1 MKRMKESL
9 KLVWEISKIDF
20 LIMVISLVFRLL
32 INILYV
38 YQVGKLFGEIGNLK
52 VGQSLD
58 LKQILFFGMILLLSR
73 FQNIFYERFFS
84 TFVSMPRLELKLK
97 QLMHDKVSKIHSR
110 ENCDAKT
117 NVYVNRA
124 VFAGTNI
131 FRLVQIYTQL
141 VMSVISF
148 ATIFALMSTM
158 NIYLSIGLVVAIV
171 PKIIVEMRETKIKV
185 QNRDK
190 RVELRRMEKL
200 YRETITGDPQYIET
214 KINGADEFFKQRY
227 VDTRNDMDAVATDES
242 AFIKNTGLIFSPL
255 LIYSDISG
263 ILTGVLLLYYDIISF
278 SVFGSAVSA
287 FTKLKEDITSILSLV
302 EYGRRFGIMVEPYF
316 DFLAKI
322 EREGE
327 ETTDGKTLELKDVY
341 FKYPNAKDF
350 AISGINLKINPGE
363 KVAIVGING
372 SGKSTLSKLL
382 LGEFEPT
389 KGEVL
394 IGGVSS
400 KKLKEPEIYDKRSQV
415 SQFFNRYEMSLKEN
429 ISFDKDLIFSESD
442 VKSFVKKK
450 ELDLES
456 VLGREFGGMELSGG
470 EWQRIA
476 ILRGFN
482 KNSEFITLDEP
493 TSAIDP
499 INEKEIYDFFDDNS
513 NGKTEIIITHR
524 LGAIKYVDRI
534 LVMENG
540 KIIEDGDF
548 RELTERQGKFKEI
561 YDSQSELFLS
571 KKLLKKS

>member
-20 LIMVISLVFRLL
+20 LIMVISLVFRLF

-52 VGQSLD
+52 AGQSLD

-97 QLMHDKVSKIHSR
+97 QLMHDKVSKIPSR

-158 NIYLSIGLVVAIV
+158 NIYLSVGLVVAIV

-190 RVELRRMEKL
+190 RVELQRMEKL

-389 KGEVL
+389 KGEVF

-450 ELDLES
+450 GLDLES
-456 VLGREFGGMELSGG
+456 VLGREFGGVELSGG

-482 KNSEFITLDEP
+482 KTSEFITLDEP

-540 KIIEDGDF
+540 KIIEDGNF

-571 KKLLKKS
+571 K

>member
-9 KLVWEISKIDF
+9 KLVWKISKIDF

-52 VGQSLD
+52 AGQSLD
-58 LKQILFFGMILLLSR
+58 LKQILIFGVILLLSR

-97 QLMHDKVSKIHSR
+97 QLMHEKVSKIPSR

-124 VFAGTNI
+124 IFAGTNI

-141 VMSVISF
+141 AMSVISF
-148 ATIFALMSTM
+148 ATIFALISTM

-227 VDTRNDMDAVATDES
+227 KDTRNSMDTVAIDES
-242 AFIKNTGLIFSPL
+242 TFIKNTGLIFSPL

-263 ILTGVLLLYYDIISF
+263 ILTGTLLLYYDIISF

-316 DFLAKI
+316 DFLMKI

-350 AISGINLKINPGE
+350 AIFGINLKINPGE

-400 KKLKEPEIYDKRSQV
+400 KNLKEPEIYNKRSQV

-429 ISFDKDLIFSESD
+429 ISFENDLIFSEGEA
-442 VKSFVKKK
+442 VGFVKKK
-450 ELDLES
+450 GLNLES
-456 VLGREFGGMELSGG
+456 VLGREFGGVELSGG

-482 KNSEFITLDEP
+482 KTSEFITLDEP

-513 NGKTEIIITHR
+513 DGKMEIIITHR

-540 KIIEDGDF
+540 KIIEDGNF
-548 RELTERQGKFKEI
+548 QELTEKSGKFKEI
-561 YDSQSELFLS
+561 YDSQSELFL
-571 KKLLKKS
+571 KK

>member
-20 LIMVISLVFRLL
+20 LIMVISLVFRLF

-52 VGQSLD
+52 AGQSLD

-97 QLMHDKVSKIHSR
+97 QLMHDKVSKIPSR

-227 VDTRNDMDAVATDES
+227 VDTRNDMDTVATDES
-242 AFIKNTGLIFSPL
+242 TFIRNTGLIFSPF

-316 DFLAKI
+316 DFLMKI

-327 ETTDGKTLELKDVY
+327 ETTDGKKLELKDVY

-442 VKSFVKKK
+442 VKRFVKKK
-450 ELDLES
+450 GLDLES
-456 VLGREFGGMELSGG
+456 ILGREFGGVELSGG

-482 KNSEFITLDEP
+482 KTSEFITLDEP

-561 YDSQSELFLS
+561 YNSQSELFLS
-571 KKLLKKS
+571 K

>member
-9 KLVWEISKIDF
+9 KLVWKISKIDF

-97 QLMHDKVSKIHSR
+97 QLMHDKVSKIPSR

-131 FRLVQIYTQL
+131 FRLVQIYTQI

-171 PKIIVEMRETKIKV
+171 PKIIVEMRATKIKV

-242 AFIKNTGLIFSPL
+242 AFIKNTGLIFSLL

-400 KKLKEPEIYDKRSQV
+400 KNLKEPEIYDKRSQV

-429 ISFDKDLIFSESD
+429 ISFDKDLILSDSD

-450 ELDLES
+450 GLDLES

-513 NGKTEIIITHR
+513 DGKTEIIITHR

-571 KKLLKKS
+571 K

>member
-32 INILYV
+32 INVLYV

-52 VGQSLD
+52 AGQSLD
-58 LKQILFFGMILLLSR
+58 LKQILIFGMILLLSR

-97 QLMHDKVSKIHSR
+97 QLMHDKVSKIPSR

-124 VFAGTNI
+124 IFAGTNI

-141 VMSVISF
+141 AMSVISF
-148 ATIFALMSTM
+148 ATIFALISTM

-190 RVELRRMEKL
+190 RVELQRMEKL
-200 YRETITGDPQYIET
+200 YRETITGEPQYIET
-214 KINGADEFFKQRY
+214 KINGADEFFKKKY
-227 VDTRNDMDAVATDES
+227 EDTRKSMDGVVSGES

-263 ILTGVLLLYYDIISF
+263 ILTGTLLLYYDIISF

-327 ETTDGKTLELKDVY
+327 ETTNGNSLELKDVY
-341 FKYPNAKDF
+341 FKYPNAKDY
-350 AISGINLKINPGE
+350 AISGIDLKINPGE
-363 KVAIVGING
+363 KIAIVGING

-415 SQFFNRYEMSLKEN
+415 SQFFNRYEMSVKEN
-429 ISFDKDLIFSESD
+429 ISFENDLNLSESD
-442 VKSFVKKK
+442 VTNFVKKK
-450 ELDLES
+450 GLNLES
-456 VLGREFGGMELSGG
+456 ILGREFGGVELSGG

-482 KNSEFITLDEP
+482 KTSEFITLDEP

-561 YDSQSELFLS
+561 YNSQSELFLS
-571 KKLLKKS
+571 K

>member
-9 KLVWEISKIDF
+9 KLVWGISKIDF

-97 QLMHDKVSKIHSR
+97 QLMHDKVSKIPSR

-158 NIYLSIGLVVAIV
+158 NIYLSVGLVVAIV

-185 QNRDK
+185 QSRDK

-227 VDTRNDMDAVATDES
+227 VDTRNDMDTVATDES
-242 AFIKNTGLIFSPL
+242 AFIKNTGLIFSLL

-316 DFLAKI
+316 DFLVKI

-327 ETTDGKTLELKDVY
+327 KTTDGKKLELKDVY

-400 KKLKEPEIYDKRSQV
+400 KNLKEPEIYDKRSQV

-442 VKSFVKKK
+442 VKRFVKKK
-450 ELDLES
+450 GLDLES
-456 VLGREFGGMELSGG
+456 VLGREFGGVELSGG

-482 KNSEFITLDEP
+482 KTSEFITLDEP

-571 KKLLKKS
+571 K

>member
-52 VGQSLD
+52 AGQSLD

-97 QLMHDKVSKIHSR
+97 QLMHDKVSKIPSR

-148 ATIFALMSTM
+148 ATIFALISTM

-214 KINGADEFFKQRY
+214 KINGADEFFKEKY
-227 VDTRNDMDAVATDES
+227 VDTRKSMDGVVSGES

-255 LIYSDISG
+255 LIYSEISG
-263 ILTGVLLLYYDIISF
+263 VLTGVLLLYYDIISF

-287 FTKLKEDITSILSLV
+287 FTKLKEEITSILSLV

-327 ETTDGKTLELKDVY
+327 ETTDGNSLELKDVY
-341 FKYPNAKDF
+341 FKYPNAKDY
-350 AISGINLKINPGE
+350 AISGIDLKINPGE

-429 ISFDKDLIFSESD
+429 ISFENDLNLSESD

-450 ELDLES
+450 GLNLES
-456 VLGREFGGMELSGG
+456 ILGREFGGVELSGG

-482 KNSEFITLDEP
+482 KTSEFITLDEP

-499 INEKEIYDFFDDNS
+499 INEKEIYDFFDNNS
-513 NGKTEIIITHR
+513 DGKTEIIITHR

-561 YDSQSELFLS
+561 YDSQSELFMS
-571 KKLLKKS
+571 K

>member
-1 MKRMKESL
+1 MKRMRESL

-52 VGQSLD
+52 AGQSLD

-97 QLMHDKVSKIHSR
+97 QIMHDKVSKIPSR

-124 VFAGTNI
+124 IFAGTNI

-141 VMSVISF
+141 AMSVISF
-148 ATIFALMSTM
+148 ATIFALISTM

-190 RVELRRMEKL
+190 RVELQRMEKL
-200 YRETITGDPQYIET
+200 YRETITGEPQYIET
-214 KINGADEFFKQRY
+214 KINGADEFFKKKY
-227 VDTRNDMDAVATDES
+227 EDTRKSMDGVVSGES

-263 ILTGVLLLYYDIISF
+263 ILTGTLLLYYDIISF

-327 ETTDGKTLELKDVY
+327 ETTNGNSLELKDVY
-341 FKYPNAKDF
+341 FKYPNAKDY
-350 AISGINLKINPGE
+350 AISGIDLKINPGE
-363 KVAIVGING
+363 KIAIVGING

-415 SQFFNRYEMSLKEN
+415 SQFFNRYEMSVKEN
-429 ISFDKDLIFSESD
+429 ISFENDLNLSESD
-442 VKSFVKKK
+442 VTNFVKKK
-450 ELDLES
+450 GLNLES
-456 VLGREFGGMELSGG
+456 ILGREFGGVELSGG

-482 KNSEFITLDEP
+482 KTSEFITLDEP

-561 YDSQSELFLS
+561 YNSQSELFLS
-571 KKLLKKS
+571 K

>member
-52 VGQSLD
+52 AGQSLD
-58 LKQILFFGMILLLSR
+58 LKQIIIFGMILLLSR

-97 QLMHDKVSKIHSR
+97 QIMHDKVSKISSR

-158 NIYLSIGLVVAIV
+158 NIYLSIGLVGAIV

-242 AFIKNTGLIFSPL
+242 AFIKNTGLMFSPL

-350 AISGINLKINPGE
+350 AISGINLEINPGE

-415 SQFFNRYEMSLKEN
+415 SQFFNRYEMSLMEN

-456 VLGREFGGMELSGG
+456 VLGREFGGVELSGG

-513 NGKTEIIITHR
+513 DGKTEIIITHR

-561 YDSQSELFLS
+561 YDSQSELFET
-571 KKLLKKS
+571 K

>member
-97 QLMHDKVSKIHSR
+97 QLMHDKVSKIPSR

-227 VDTRNDMDAVATDES
+227 VDTRNDMDTVATDES

-389 KGEVL
+389 KGEVF

-456 VLGREFGGMELSGG
+456 VLGREFGGVELSGG

-482 KNSEFITLDEP
+482 KTSEFITLDEP

-561 YDSQSELFLS
+561 YDSQSELFET
-571 KKLLKKS
+571 K

>member
-9 KLVWEISKIDF
+9 KLVWEISRVDF

-52 VGQSLD
+52 AGQSLD

-97 QLMHDKVSKIHSR
+97 QLMHDKVSKIPSR

-227 VDTRNDMDAVATDES
+227 VDTRNDMDAVVTDES
-242 AFIKNTGLIFSPL
+242 TFIRNTGLIFSPL

-287 FTKLKEDITSILSLV
+287 FAKLKEDITSILSLV

-400 KKLKEPEIYDKRSQV
+400 KNLKEPEIYDKRSQV

-429 ISFDKDLIFSESD
+429 ISFDKDLILSESD

-450 ELDLES
+450 GLDLES

-513 NGKTEIIITHR
+513 DGKTEIIITHR

-561 YDSQSELFLS
+561 YDSQSELFET
-571 KKLLKKS
+571 K

>member
-1 MKRMKESL
+1 MKRMNESL

-52 VGQSLD
+52 AGQMLD
-58 LKQILFFGMILLLSR
+58 LKQIIIFGMILLLSR

-97 QLMHDKVSKIHSR
+97 QLMHDKVSKIPSR

-158 NIYLSIGLVVAIV
+158 NIYLSIGLVGAIV

-242 AFIKNTGLIFSPL
+242 AFIKNTGLMFSPL

-350 AISGINLKINPGE
+350 AISGINLEINPGE

-415 SQFFNRYEMSLKEN
+415 SQFFNRYEMSLMEN

-456 VLGREFGGMELSGG
+456 VLGREFGGVELSGG

-482 KNSEFITLDEP
+482 KTSEFITLDEP

-571 KKLLKKS
+571 K

>member
-52 VGQSLD
+52 AGQSLD

-97 QLMHDKVSKIHSR
+97 QLMHDKVSKIPSR

-158 NIYLSIGLVVAIV
+158 NIYLSVGLVVAIV

-190 RVELRRMEKL
+190 RVELQRMEKL
-200 YRETITGDPQYIET
+200 YRETITGNPQYIET

-227 VDTRNDMDAVATDES
+227 VDTRNDMDTVATDES
-242 AFIKNTGLIFSPL
+242 TFIRNTGLIFSPF

-316 DFLAKI
+316 DFLMKI

-341 FKYPNAKDF
+341 FKYPNAKDY
-350 AISGINLKINPGE
+350 AISGIDLKINPGE

-442 VKSFVKKK
+442 VKRFVKKK
-450 ELDLES
+450 GLDLES
-456 VLGREFGGMELSGG
+456 ILGREFGGVELSGG

-482 KNSEFITLDEP
+482 KTSEFITLDEP

-561 YDSQSELFLS
+561 YNSQSELFLS
-571 KKLLKKS
+571 K

>member
-20 LIMVISLVFRLL
+20 LIMVISLVFRLF

-52 VGQSLD
+52 AGQSLD

-97 QLMHDKVSKIHSR
+97 QLMHDKVSKIPSR

-316 DFLAKI
+316 DFLMKI

-327 ETTDGKTLELKDVY
+327 ETTDGKKLELKDVY

-400 KKLKEPEIYDKRSQV
+400 KNLKEPEIYDKRSQV

-442 VKSFVKKK
+442 VKRFVKKK
-450 ELDLES
+450 GLDLES
-456 VLGREFGGMELSGG
+456 VLGREFGGVELSGG

-482 KNSEFITLDEP
+482 KTSEFITLDEP

-571 KKLLKKS
+571 K

>member
-9 KLVWEISKIDF
+9 KLVWGISKIDF

-97 QLMHDKVSKIHSR
+97 QLMHDKVSKIPSR

-158 NIYLSIGLVVAIV
+158 NIYLSVGLVVAIV

-185 QNRDK
+185 QSRDK

-227 VDTRNDMDAVATDES
+227 VDTRNDMDTVATDES
-242 AFIKNTGLIFSPL
+242 AFIKNTGLIFSLL

-316 DFLAKI
+316 DFLVKI

-327 ETTDGKTLELKDVY
+327 ETTDGKKLELKDVY

-389 KGEVL
+389 KGEVP

-400 KKLKEPEIYDKRSQV
+400 KNLKEPEIYDKRSQV

-442 VKSFVKKK
+442 VKRFVKKK
-450 ELDLES
+450 GLDLES
-456 VLGREFGGMELSGG
+456 VLGREFGGVELSGG

-482 KNSEFITLDEP
+482 KTSEFITLDEP

-571 KKLLKKS
+571 K

>member
-97 QLMHDKVSKIHSR
+97 QLMHDKVSKIPSR

-227 VDTRNDMDAVATDES
+227 VDTRNDMDTVATDES
-242 AFIKNTGLIFSPL
+242 VFIKNTGLIFSPF

-316 DFLAKI
+316 DFLMKI

-341 FKYPNAKDF
+341 FKYPNAKDY

-363 KVAIVGING
+363 KIAIVGING

-400 KKLKEPEIYDKRSQV
+400 KNLKEPEIYDKRSQV

-450 ELDLES
+450 GLDLES
-456 VLGREFGGMELSGG
+456 VLGREFGGVELSGG

-482 KNSEFITLDEP
+482 KTSEFITLDEP

-513 NGKTEIIITHR
+513 NGITEIIITHR

-571 KKLLKKS
+571 K

>member
-9 KLVWEISKIDF
+9 KLVWEISRVDF

-52 VGQSLD
+52 AGQPLD
-58 LKQILFFGMILLLSR
+58 LKQILIFGVILLLSR

-97 QLMHDKVSKIHSR
+97 QLMHEKVSKIPSR

-389 KGEVL
+389 KGEVF

-450 ELDLES
+450 KLDLES
-456 VLGREFGGMELSGG
+456 ILGREFGGVELSGG

-482 KNSEFITLDEP
+482 KTSEFITLDEP

-561 YDSQSELFLS
+561 YDSQSKLFLS
-571 KKLLKKS
+571 K

>member
-52 VGQSLD
+52 AGQSLD

-97 QLMHDKVSKIHSR
+97 QLMHDKVSKIPSR

-158 NIYLSIGLVVAIV
+158 NIYLSVGLVVAIV

-185 QNRDK
+185 QIRDK

-227 VDTRNDMDAVATDES
+227 VDTRNDMDTVATDES
-242 AFIKNTGLIFSPL
+242 AFIKNTGLIFSPF

-316 DFLAKI
+316 DFLMKI

-341 FKYPNAKDF
+341 FKYPNAKDY

-363 KVAIVGING
+363 KIAIVGING

-450 ELDLES
+450 GLDLES
-456 VLGREFGGMELSGG
+456 VLGREFGGVELSGG

-482 KNSEFITLDEP
+482 KTSEFITLDEP

-548 RELTERQGKFKEI
+548 RELTERKGKFKEI

-571 KKLLKKS
+571 K

>member
-20 LIMVISLVFRLL
+20 LIMVISLVFRLF

-52 VGQSLD
+52 AGQSLD

-97 QLMHDKVSKIHSR
+97 QLMHDKVSKIPSR

-227 VDTRNDMDAVATDES
+227 VDTRNDMDTVATDES
-242 AFIKNTGLIFSPL
+242 TFIRNTGLIFSPF

-316 DFLAKI
+316 DFLMKI

-341 FKYPNAKDF
+341 FKYPNAKDY
-350 AISGINLKINPGE
+350 AISGIDLKINPGE

-442 VKSFVKKK
+442 VKRFVKKK
-450 ELDLES
+450 GLDLES
-456 VLGREFGGMELSGG
+456 ILGREFGGVELSGG

-482 KNSEFITLDEP
+482 KTSEFITLDEP

-561 YDSQSELFLS
+561 YNSQSELFLS
-571 KKLLKKS
+571 K

>member
-20 LIMVISLVFRLL
+20 LIMVISLVFRLF

-52 VGQSLD
+52 AVQSLD

-97 QLMHDKVSKIHSR
+97 QLMHDKVSKIPSR

-227 VDTRNDMDAVATDES
+227 VDTRNDMDTVATDES
-242 AFIKNTGLIFSPL
+242 AFIKNTGLIFSPF

-316 DFLAKI
+316 DFLMKI

-327 ETTDGKTLELKDVY
+327 ETTDGKKLELKDVY

-363 KVAIVGING
+363 KIAIVGING

-415 SQFFNRYEMSLKEN
+415 SQFFNRYEMSLMEN

-450 ELDLES
+450 GLDLES
-456 VLGREFGGMELSGG
+456 VLGREFGGVELSGG

-482 KNSEFITLDEP
+482 KTSEFITLDEP

-571 KKLLKKS
+571 K

>member
-20 LIMVISLVFRLL
+20 LIMVISLVFRLF

-52 VGQSLD
+52 AGQSLD

-97 QLMHDKVSKIHSR
+97 QLMHDKVSKIPSR

-227 VDTRNDMDAVATDES
+227 VDTRNDMDTVATDES
-242 AFIKNTGLIFSPL
+242 AFIKNTGLIFSPF

-316 DFLAKI
+316 DFLMKI

-341 FKYPNAKDF
+341 FKYPNAKDY

-363 KVAIVGING
+363 KIAVVGING

-400 KKLKEPEIYDKRSQV
+400 KNLKEPEIYDKRSQV

-450 ELDLES
+450 GLDLES
-456 VLGREFGGMELSGG
+456 VLGREFGGVELSGG

-482 KNSEFITLDEP
+482 KTSEFITLDEP

-513 NGKTEIIITHR
+513 NVKTEIIITHR

-571 KKLLKKS
+571 K

>member
-20 LIMVISLVFRLL
+20 LIMVISRVFRLF

-52 VGQSLD
+52 AGQSLD

-97 QLMHDKVSKIHSR
+97 QLMHDKVSKIPSR

-185 QNRDK
+185 QIRDK

-227 VDTRNDMDAVATDES
+227 VDTRNDMDTVATDES
-242 AFIKNTGLIFSPL
+242 TFIRNTGLIFSPF

-316 DFLAKI
+316 DFLMKI

-341 FKYPNAKDF
+341 FKYPNAKDY
-350 AISGINLKINPGE
+350 AISGIDLKINPGE

-400 KKLKEPEIYDKRSQV
+400 KKLNEPEIYDKRSQV

-450 ELDLES
+450 GLDLES
-456 VLGREFGGMELSGG
+456 VLGREFGGVELSGG

-482 KNSEFITLDEP
+482 KTSEFITLDEP

-499 INEKEIYDFFDDNS
+499 INEKEIYDFFDDKS

-571 KKLLKKS
+571 K

>member
-97 QLMHDKVSKIHSR
+97 QLMHDKVSKIPSR

-350 AISGINLKINPGE
+350 AISGINLKINPDE

-389 KGEVL
+389 KGEVF

-456 VLGREFGGMELSGG
+456 VLGREFGGVELSGG

-482 KNSEFITLDEP
+482 KTSEFITLDEP

-513 NGKTEIIITHR
+513 DGKTEIIITHR
-524 LGAIKYVDRI
+524 LGAIKYVNRI

-561 YDSQSELFLS
+561 YDSQSELFLR
-571 KKLLKKS
+571 K

>member
-20 LIMVISLVFRLL
+20 LIMVISLVFRLF

-52 VGQSLD
+52 AGQSLD
-58 LKQILFFGMILLLSR
+58 LKQIIIFGVILLLSR

-97 QLMHDKVSKIHSR
+97 QLMHDKVSKIPSR

-227 VDTRNDMDAVATDES
+227 VDTRNDMDTVATDES
-242 AFIKNTGLIFSPL
+242 AFIKNTGLIFSPF

-316 DFLAKI
+316 DFLMKI

-341 FKYPNAKDF
+341 FKYPNAKDY

-363 KVAIVGING
+363 KIAIVGING

-400 KKLKEPEIYDKRSQV
+400 KNLKEPEIYDKRSQV

-450 ELDLES
+450 GLDLES
-456 VLGREFGGMELSGG
+456 VLGREFGGVELSGG

-482 KNSEFITLDEP
+482 KTSEFITLDEP

-571 KKLLKKS
+571 K

>member
-20 LIMVISLVFRLL
+20 LIMVISRVFRLF

-52 VGQSLD
+52 AGQSLD

-97 QLMHDKVSKIHSR
+97 QLMHDKVSKIPSR

-200 YRETITGDPQYIET
+200 YRETITGDQQYIET

-227 VDTRNDMDAVATDES
+227 VDTRNDMDTVATDES
-242 AFIKNTGLIFSPL
+242 TFIRNTGLIFSPF

-316 DFLAKI
+316 DFLMKI

-341 FKYPNAKDF
+341 FKYPNAKDY

-363 KVAIVGING
+363 KIAIVGING

-400 KKLKEPEIYDKRSQV
+400 KKLNEPEIYDKRSQV
-415 SQFFNRYEMSLKEN
+415 SQFFNRYEMSLMEN

-450 ELDLES
+450 GLDLES
-456 VLGREFGGMELSGG
+456 VLGREFGGVELSGG

-482 KNSEFITLDEP
+482 KTSEFITLDEP

-499 INEKEIYDFFDDNS
+499 INEKEIYDFFDDKS

-571 KKLLKKS
+571 K

>member
-9 KLVWEISKIDF
+9 KLVWEISRVDF

-32 INILYV
+32 INVLYV

-52 VGQSLD
+52 AGQSLD
-58 LKQILFFGMILLLSR
+58 LKQILIFGMILLLSR

-97 QLMHDKVSKIHSR
+97 QLMHDKVSKIPSR

-124 VFAGTNI
+124 IFAGTNI

-141 VMSVISF
+141 AMSVISF
-148 ATIFALMSTM
+148 ATIFALISKM

-190 RVELRRMEKL
+190 RVELQRMEKL
-200 YRETITGDPQYIET
+200 YRETITGEPQYIET
-214 KINGADEFFKQRY
+214 KINGADEFFKKKY
-227 VDTRNDMDAVATDES
+227 EDTRKSMDGVVSGES

-263 ILTGVLLLYYDIISF
+263 ILTGTLLLYYDIISF

-327 ETTDGKTLELKDVY
+327 ETTNGNSLELKDVY
-341 FKYPNAKDF
+341 FKYPNAKDY
-350 AISGINLKINPGE
+350 AISGIDLKINPGE
-363 KVAIVGING
+363 KIAIVGING

-415 SQFFNRYEMSLKEN
+415 SQFFNRYEMSVKEN
-429 ISFDKDLIFSESD
+429 ISFENDLNLSESD
-442 VKSFVKKK
+442 VTNFVKKK
-450 ELDLES
+450 GLNLES
-456 VLGREFGGMELSGG
+456 ILGREFGGVELSGG

-482 KNSEFITLDEP
+482 KTSEFITLDEP

-561 YDSQSELFLS
+561 YNSQSELFLS
-571 KKLLKKS
+571 K

>member
-52 VGQSLD
+52 AGQSLD
-58 LKQILFFGMILLLSR
+58 LKQILFFGVILLLSR

-97 QLMHDKVSKIHSR
+97 QLMHDKVSKIPSR

-158 NIYLSIGLVVAIV
+158 NIYLSIGLVIAIV

-227 VDTRNDMDAVATDES
+227 VDTRNDMDTVAIDES
-242 AFIKNTGLIFSPL
+242 AFIKNTGLIFSPF
-255 LIYSDISG
+255 LIYSEISG
-263 ILTGVLLLYYDIISF
+263 VLTGVLLLYYDIISF

-350 AISGINLKINPGE
+350 AITGINLKINPGE

-394 IGGVSS
+394 IGGASS
-400 KKLKEPEIYDKRSQV
+400 KNLKEPEIYNKRSQV

-429 ISFDKDLIFSESD
+429 ISFENDLIFSESEA
-442 VKSFVKKK
+442 VGFVKKK
-450 ELDLES
+450 GLNLES
-456 VLGREFGGMELSGG
+456 VLGREFGGTELSGG

-482 KNSEFITLDEP
+482 KTSEFITLDEP

-513 NGKTEIIITHR
+513 DGKTEIIITHR

-540 KIIEDGDF
+540 KIIEDGNF
-548 RELTERQGKFKEI
+548 HELTEKSGKFKEI
-561 YDSQSELFLS
+561 YDSQSELFLY
-571 KKLLKKS
+571 K

>member
-20 LIMVISLVFRLL
+20 LIMVISLVFRLF

-52 VGQSLD
+52 AGQSLD

-97 QLMHDKVSKIHSR
+97 QLMHDKVSKIPSR

-227 VDTRNDMDAVATDES
+227 VDTRNDMDTVATDES
-242 AFIKNTGLIFSPL
+242 AFIKNTGLIFSPF

-316 DFLAKI
+316 DFLMKI

-341 FKYPNAKDF
+341 FKYPNAKDY

-363 KVAIVGING
+363 KIAIVGING

-400 KKLKEPEIYDKRSQV
+400 KNLKEPEIYDKRSQV

-450 ELDLES
+450 GLDLES
-456 VLGREFGGMELSGG
+456 VLGREFGGVELSGG

-482 KNSEFITLDEP
+482 KTSEFITLDEP

-571 KKLLKKS
+571 K

>member
-9 KLVWEISKIDF
+9 KLVWKISKIDF

-52 VGQSLD
+52 AGRMLD
-58 LKQILFFGMILLLSR
+58 IKQIIIFGVILLLSR

-97 QLMHDKVSKIHSR
+97 QLMHDKVSKIPSR

-117 NVYVNRA
+117 NAYVNRA

-141 VMSVISF
+141 AMSVISF

-158 NIYLSIGLVVAIV
+158 NIYLSIGLVIAIM

-242 AFIKNTGLIFSPL
+242 AFIRNTGLIFSLL

-389 KGEVL
+389 KGEVF

-450 ELDLES
+450 GLDLES
-456 VLGREFGGMELSGG
+456 VLGREFGGVELSGG

-482 KNSEFITLDEP
+482 KTSEFITLDEP

-499 INEKEIYDFFDDNS
+499 INEKEIYDFFDDKS

-561 YDSQSELFLS
+561 YDSQSELLLS
-571 KKLLKKS
+571 K

>member
-52 VGQSLD
+52 AGQSLD

-97 QLMHDKVSKIHSR
+97 QLMHDKVSKIPSR

-200 YRETITGDPQYIET
+200 YRGTITGDPQYIET

-227 VDTRNDMDAVATDES
+227 VDTRNDMDTVATDES
-242 AFIKNTGLIFSPL
+242 AFIKNTGLIFSLL

-316 DFLAKI
+316 DFLVKI

-363 KVAIVGING
+363 KIAIVGING

-415 SQFFNRYEMSLKEN
+415 SQFFNRYEMSLMEN

-450 ELDLES
+450 GLDLES
-456 VLGREFGGMELSGG
+456 VLGREFGGVELSGG

-482 KNSEFITLDEP
+482 KTSEFITLDEP

-571 KKLLKKS
+571 K

>member
-1 MKRMKESL
+1 
-9 KLVWEISKIDF
+9 
-20 LIMVISLVFRLL
+20 
-32 INILYV
+32 
-38 YQVGKLFGEIGNLK
+38 
-52 VGQSLD
+52 
-58 LKQILFFGMILLLSR
+58 MILLLSR

-97 QLMHDKVSKIHSR
+97 QLMHDKVSKISSR

-214 KINGADEFFKQRY
+214 KINGADEFFKQKY
-227 VDTRNDMDAVATDES
+227 VDTRNDMDTVATDES
-242 AFIKNTGLIFSPL
+242 TFIKNMGLIFSPL

-389 KGEVL
+389 KGEVF
-394 IGGVSS
+394 IGDVSS

-456 VLGREFGGMELSGG
+456 VLGREFGGVELSGG

-482 KNSEFITLDEP
+482 KTSEFITLDEP

-513 NGKTEIIITHR
+513 DGKTEIIITHR

-561 YDSQSELFLS
+561 YDSQSELFET
-571 KKLLKKS
+571 K

>member
-9 KLVWEISKIDF
+9 KLVWEISRVDF

-52 VGQSLD
+52 AGQPLD
-58 LKQILFFGMILLLSR
+58 LKQILIFGVILLLSR

-97 QLMHDKVSKIHSR
+97 QLMHEKVSKIPSR

-158 NIYLSIGLVVAIV
+158 NIYLSIGLVGAIV

-242 AFIKNTGLIFSPL
+242 AFIKNTGLMFSPL

-350 AISGINLKINPGE
+350 AISGINLEIKPGE

-456 VLGREFGGMELSGG
+456 VLGREFGGVELSGG

-482 KNSEFITLDEP
+482 KTSEFITLDEP

-561 YDSQSELFLS
+561 YDSQSELFET
-571 KKLLKKS
+571 K

>member
-20 LIMVISLVFRLL
+20 LIMVISRVFRLF

-52 VGQSLD
+52 AGQSLD

-97 QLMHDKVSKIHSR
+97 QLMHDKVSKIPSR

-200 YRETITGDPQYIET
+200 YRETITGDQQYIET

-227 VDTRNDMDAVATDES
+227 VDTRNDMDTVATDES
-242 AFIKNTGLIFSPL
+242 AFIKNTGLIFSPF

-316 DFLAKI
+316 DFLMKI

-341 FKYPNAKDF
+341 FKYPNAKDY

-363 KVAIVGING
+363 KIAIVGING

-415 SQFFNRYEMSLKEN
+415 SQFFNRYEMSLMEN

-450 ELDLES
+450 GLDLES
-456 VLGREFGGMELSGG
+456 VLGREFGGVELSGG

-482 KNSEFITLDEP
+482 KTSEFITLDEP

-571 KKLLKKS
+571 K

>member
-9 KLVWEISKIDF
+9 KLVWEISRVDF

-32 INILYV
+32 INVLYV

-52 VGQSLD
+52 AGQMLD
-58 LKQILFFGMILLLSR
+58 LKQILIFGMILLLSR

-97 QLMHDKVSKIHSR
+97 QLMHDKVSKIPSR

-124 VFAGTNI
+124 IFAGTNI

-141 VMSVISF
+141 AMSVISF
-148 ATIFALMSTM
+148 ATIFALISTM

-214 KINGADEFFKQRY
+214 KINGADEFFKEKY
-227 VDTRNDMDAVATDES
+227 VDTRKRMDGVVTEES

-255 LIYSDISG
+255 LIYSDISSV
-263 ILTGVLLLYYDIISF
+263 LTGVLLLYYDIISF
-278 SVFGSAVSA
+278 SIFGSAVSA

-327 ETTDGKTLELKDVY
+327 KTTDGNSLELKDVY
-341 FKYPNAKDF
+341 FKYPNAKDY
-350 AISGINLKINPGE
+350 AISGIDLKINPGE
-363 KVAIVGING
+363 KIAIVGING

-429 ISFDKDLIFSESD
+429 ISFEKDLNLSESD
-442 VKSFVKKK
+442 VTSFVKKK
-450 ELDLES
+450 GLNLES
-456 VLGREFGGMELSGG
+456 ILGREFGGVELSGG

-482 KNSEFITLDEP
+482 KTSEFITLDEP

-513 NGKTEIIITHR
+513 DGKTEIIITHR

-561 YDSQSELFLS
+561 YDSQSELFMS
-571 KKLLKKS
+571 K

>member
-20 LIMVISLVFRLL
+20 LIMVISLVFRLF

-38 YQVGKLFGEIGNLK
+38 YQVGKIFGEIGNLK
-52 VGQSLD
+52 AGQSLD

-84 TFVSMPRLELKLK
+84 TFMSMPRLELKLK
-97 QLMHDKVSKIHSR
+97 QLMHDKVSKIPSR

-227 VDTRNDMDAVATDES
+227 VDTRNDMDTVATDES
-242 AFIKNTGLIFSPL
+242 AFIKNTGLIFSPF

-316 DFLAKI
+316 DFLMKI

-341 FKYPNAKDF
+341 FKYPNAKDY

-363 KVAIVGING
+363 KIAIVGING

-400 KKLKEPEIYDKRSQV
+400 KNLKEPEIYDKRSQV

-450 ELDLES
+450 GLDLES
-456 VLGREFGGMELSGG
+456 VLGREFGGVELSGG

-482 KNSEFITLDEP
+482 KTSEFITLDEP

-571 KKLLKKS
+571 K

>member
-52 VGQSLD
+52 AGQSLD

-97 QLMHDKVSKIHSR
+97 QLMHDKVSKIPSR

-200 YRETITGDPQYIET
+200 YRGTITGDPQYIET

-227 VDTRNDMDAVATDES
+227 VDTRNDMDTVATDES
-242 AFIKNTGLIFSPL
+242 AFIKNTGLIFSLL

-302 EYGRRFGIMVEPYF
+302 EYGIRFGIMVEPYF
-316 DFLAKI
+316 DFLVKI

-442 VKSFVKKK
+442 VKRFVKKK
-450 ELDLES
+450 GLDLES
-456 VLGREFGGMELSGG
+456 VLGREFGGVELSGG

-482 KNSEFITLDEP
+482 KTSEFITLDEP

-561 YDSQSELFLS
+561 YNSQSELFLS
-571 KKLLKKS
+571 K

>member
-9 KLVWEISKIDF
+9 KLVWKISKIDF

-52 VGQSLD
+52 AGQSLD

-97 QLMHDKVSKIHSR
+97 QLMHDKVSKIPSR

-227 VDTRNDMDAVATDES
+227 VDTRNDMDTVATDES
-242 AFIKNTGLIFSPL
+242 AFIKNTGLIFSPF

-316 DFLAKI
+316 DFLMKI

-341 FKYPNAKDF
+341 FKYPNAKDY

-363 KVAIVGING
+363 KIAIVGING

-400 KKLKEPEIYDKRSQV
+400 KNLKEPEIYDKRSQV

-450 ELDLES
+450 GLDLES
-456 VLGREFGGMELSGG
+456 VLGREFGGVELSGG

-482 KNSEFITLDEP
+482 KTSEFITLDEP

-571 KKLLKKS
+571 K

>member
-52 VGQSLD
+52 AGQSLD

-97 QLMHDKVSKIHSR
+97 QLMHDKVSKIPSR
-110 ENCDAKT
+110 ENCNAKT

-227 VDTRNDMDAVATDES
+227 VDTRNDMDTVAIDES
-242 AFIKNTGLIFSPL
+242 AFIKNTGLIFSPF

-316 DFLAKI
+316 DFLMKI

-400 KKLKEPEIYDKRSQV
+400 KNLKEPEIYDKRSQV

-450 ELDLES
+450 GLDLES
-456 VLGREFGGMELSGG
+456 VLGREFGGVELSGG

-482 KNSEFITLDEP
+482 KTSEFITLDEP

-499 INEKEIYDFFDDNS
+499 INEKEIYDFFDDKS
-513 NGKTEIIITHR
+513 NGKTETIITHR

-571 KKLLKKS
+571 K

>member
-9 KLVWEISKIDF
+9 KLVWKISKIDF

-52 VGQSLD
+52 AGQSLD

-97 QLMHDKVSKIHSR
+97 QLMHEKVSKIPSR

-185 QNRDK
+185 QSRDK

-316 DFLAKI
+316 DFLMKI

-341 FKYPNAKDF
+341 FKYPNAKDY

-363 KVAIVGING
+363 KIAIVGING

-400 KKLKEPEIYDKRSQV
+400 KNLKEPEIYDKRSQV

-456 VLGREFGGMELSGG
+456 VLGREFGGVELSGG

-482 KNSEFITLDEP
+482 KTSEFITLDEP

-571 KKLLKKS
+571 K

>member
-9 KLVWEISKIDF
+9 KLVWKISKIDF
-20 LIMVISLVFRLL
+20 LIMVVSLVFRLL

-52 VGQSLD
+52 AGQSLD

-97 QLMHDKVSKIHSR
+97 QLMHDKVSKIPSR

-171 PKIIVEMRETKIKV
+171 PKIIVEIRETKIKV

-227 VDTRNDMDAVATDES
+227 VDTRNDMDTVATDES
-242 AFIKNTGLIFSPL
+242 AFIKNTGLIFSPF

-400 KKLKEPEIYDKRSQV
+400 KNLKEPEIYDKRSQV

-450 ELDLES
+450 KLDLES
-456 VLGREFGGMELSGG
+456 VLGREFGGVELSGG

-482 KNSEFITLDEP
+482 KTSEFITLDEP

-571 KKLLKKS
+571 K